1 MLILGV
7 DPGSNAT
14 GYGIVKKNRACSAH
28 VASGVIRTSGN
39 GGQPKRLWQIYRKL
53 EEVIQEYNP
62 SIMVVESLFHGV
74 NSQSLMKL
82 SQARGIVLLLGE
94 MHGMEIFEYAPLQIK
109 KGVTGYGNAEKG
121 QVLFMVGKLLQL
133 TDLKSL
139 DEADALAMALYHSH
153 ICPLARYGS

>member
-7 DPGSNAT
+7 DPGSSVT
-14 GYGIVKKNRACSAH
+14 GYGIVKKNRSH
-28 VASGVIRTSGN
+28 STHIASGVIRTSAN
-39 GGQPKRLWQIYRKL
+39 RGQPKRLCQIYRKL
-53 EEVIQEYNP
+53 EEIIQEHSP
-62 SIMVVESLFHGV
+62 AVMVVESLFHGV

-94 MHGMEIFEYAPLQIK
+94 IHGMEIFEYAPMQIK
-109 KGVTGYGNAEKG
+109 KGLTGYGNAEKE

-133 TDLKSL
+133 QELKSL

-153 ICPLARYGS
+153 ICPLERYGS